1 MSRSKKTKFS
11 ASTSFSQSIFRAFL
25 KNLTLEDDYLRLSQL
40 EILLGR
46 FVNYDDFVEYNIS
59 SYLHQTGLHACSPM
73 NQNKAI
79 TRS

>member
-1 MSRSKKTKFS
+1 MSRSKRTKFS
-11 ASTSFSQSIFRAFL
+11 ASTSSSQIDFKAFL
-25 KNLTLEDDYLRLSQL
+25 KNPTLEDDYLWLSQL
-40 EILLGR
+40 EILPGS
-46 FVNYDDFVEYNIS
+46 FVNYDNFFEYDIS